1 MDNPIKYDIRAG
13 YLGWSN
19 IRGGLEFYRCDGNNN
34 RWEKRDSTHADPE
47 GKNSGRLL
55 QDDLERDRFGE
66 GSPVVVITLGTR
78 DQEQAKR
85 IVEALVNSPESIR
98 LFNPEAAEAA
108 AKGGSDGQ

>member
-1 MDNPIKYDIRAG
+1 MDDAIRFDIRAG

-19 IRGGLEFYRCDGNNN
+19 IRGGLEFYRCDGKNN
-34 RWEKRDSTHADPE
+34 RWEPRDSSHNDPD

-78 DQEQAKR
+78 DQTQAMQLA
-85 IVEALVNSPESIR
+85 EAIRTSPELIR
-98 LFNPEAAEAA
+98 LFGPQE
-108 AKGGSDGQ
+108 KTDG